1 MTNENKAV
9 CLTKPGRPP
18 YNTTSEHIPE
28 NFSLEEN
35 VMETRSYTPEHL
47 CDEYVPNSE
56 LAVYTAIRCFTPE
69 HIIDEKI
76 SKTLPCITPIH
87 SHDEIIPKNSVSET
101 ITADPSPV
109 KSHTKLT
116 KHKNISNTLWESIA
130 AILGVIFAQAIIACA
145 LIINPLS
152 ENGKAI
158 AHILFT
164 IVCACGVGFVIRGVY
179 TTVWV
184 LSYNHENDDIAPG
197 ISIMIVGF
205 LLIASRIIFNI
216 LGLI

>member
-18 YNTTSEHIPE
+18 CNATSEYISE
-28 NFSLEEN
+28 NCFPDEN
-35 VMETRSYTPEHL
+35 VMKTRSYTPEHL

-56 LAVYTAIRCFTPE
+56 LAVYTEMHSFTPE
-69 HIIDEKI
+69 HIVDEEI
-76 SKTLPCITPIH
+76 SRTLPCITPIH
-87 SHDEIIPKNSVSET
+87 SHDEIVSANPVSET
-101 ITADPSPV
+101 ITADPLPV
-109 KSHTKLT
+109 KNYTKPT
-116 KHKNISNTLWESIA
+116 KHKNISNTLGKSIA
-130 AILGVIFAQAIIACA
+130 AILSVIFAQVIIACA

-152 ENGKAI
+152 ENGKVI

-164 IVCACGVGFVIRGVY
+164 IVCACGVAFVIRGVY
-179 TTVWV
+179 TTAWV
-184 LSYNHENDDIAPG
+184 LSYNHESDDIAPG